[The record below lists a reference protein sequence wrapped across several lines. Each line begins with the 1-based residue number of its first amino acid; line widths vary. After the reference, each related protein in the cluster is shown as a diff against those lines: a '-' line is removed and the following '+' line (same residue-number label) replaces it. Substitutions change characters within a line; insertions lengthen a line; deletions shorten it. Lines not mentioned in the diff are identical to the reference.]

1 MGWFL
6 WCQIPSGGGCRP
18 DQRWVGQTPV
28 SCCPGSKSLLALKVW
43 INVASYANM
52 DTLRT
57 VKDETVT
64 WFIFPAGSDS
74 RAPGYLSECSP
85 CRPKPSPHPYQS
97 FQGLG
102 CLKILLS
109 LKIGLSAASTGQHV
123 LPQELTFCRQYPRG
137 RVGSSKQGLSLHSFP
152 EQIFG
157 KLWSSDPV
165 FVPPWLKASPD
176 VLAAKKPSRFA
187 RGVPA
192 SSVHSAFIFPTYEV
206 FGSSCKCW

>member
-28 SCCPGSKSLLALKVW
+28 SCCPGSKSLLALKV
-43 INVASYANM
+43 ASYAHM

-57 VKDETVT
+57 VKYETVT
-64 WFIFPAGSDS
+64 WFMFPAGSDS

-109 LKIGLSAASTGQHV
+109 LKIGLSTASTGQHA
-123 LPQELTFCRQYPRG
+123 LPQELTCCRQFPGG
-137 RVGSSKQGLSLHSFP
+137 RVGSSKQGLSLHSLP
-152 EQIFG
+152 EQMFG

-165 FVPPWLKASPD
+165 FVPPWLKAGPD
-176 VLAAKKPSRFA
+176 VPGSKKSKQICQRRTSQFSSFCFHFSHLW
-187 RGVPA
+187 GV
-192 SSVHSAFIFPTYEV
+192 
-206 FGSSCKCW
+206 WQLM